1 MGLLKYA
8 ILGAAAIYGVKYAT
22 RKRSSDGKSM
32 VDDFKVKATQYLDDV
47 NDFGERIRHDYRQTS
62 DLY

>member
-8 ILGAAAIYGVKYAT
+8 VLGAAAIYGLKYAT
-22 RKRSSDGKSM
+22 KKRISDGKSL
-32 VDDFKVKATQYLDDV
+32 VDDLKAKANQCLSEV
-47 NDFGERIRHDYRQTS
+47 SHFSESIGHDYRQTS

>member
-8 ILGAAAIYGVKYAT
+8 ILGAAAVYGFKYAT
-22 RKRSSDGKSM
+22 RKRSSDGKSL
-32 VDDFKVKATQYLDDV
+32 VDDLKNRAPRYIDQLKNY
-47 NDFGERIRHDYRQTS
+47 GERIKQDYSQTS

>member
-8 ILGAAAIYGVKYAT
+8 ILGAAAVYGFKYAT
-22 RKRSSDGKSM
+22 KKRASDGKSLI
-32 VDDFKVKATQYLDDV
+32 DDLKERAPKYIDKVKNY
-47 NDFGERIRHDYRQTS
+47 GEQIKRDYSQTS

>member
-8 ILGAAAIYGVKYAT
+8 ILGAAAVYGFKYAT
-22 RKRSSDGKSM
+22 KKRTTDGKSLI
-32 VDDFKVKATQYLDDV
+32 DDFKEKVPEYVDEINNYATKLRQ
-47 NDFGERIRHDYRQTS
+47 DYRQTS

>member
-8 ILGAAAIYGVKYAT
+8 ILGAAAIYGIKYAT
-22 RKRSSDGKSM
+22 RKRSSDGKS
-32 VDDFKVKATQYLDDV
+32 VLDDIKAKANQYL
-47 NDFGERIRHDYRQTS
+47 NEASNFGARIQQDYKQTS

>member
-8 ILGAAAIYGVKYAT
+8 ILGAAAVYGFKYAT
-22 RKRSSDGKSM
+22 RKRTTDGKSL
-32 VDDFKVKATQYLDDV
+32 VDDFREKAPEYVDRVKNY
-47 NDFGERIRHDYRQTS
+47 GERIRQDYSQTS